1 MAGVI
6 GIDDIRNSLERQ
18 FKMLGTY
25 YLEPGESM
33 SFEAKGLVYIY
44 NSYQS
49 AEWYVLWVDN
59 GAATI
64 IKGISGIPFK
74 ATYSGGKVILEN
86 NMSNTRKYVIACQ
99 NLNLVE

>member
-1 MAGVI
+1 MAAAI

-25 YLEPGESM
+25 YLEPGEST

-49 AEWYVLWVDN
+49 GEWYVLWVDN

-64 IKGISGIPFK
+64 IKGISAVPFK

-86 NMSNTRKYVIACQ
+86 NMSNRRKYVIACQ